1 MEILASAVIFKS
13 GPAEQQ
19 LITGRVEAR
28 RSSFVQNEGTDER
41 GTQARGTGG
50 KTGVAQQ
57 QQGKEAQMC
66 LFSGN
71 NKKGRPGASVTQ
83 AAIVRKLGIMFR
95 TRRSSGFAPRALALH
110 PLSPTRTHNPL
121 PAQPLPI
128 SSSLPLYACPPQ
140 IQTPN

>member
-1 MEILASAVIFKS
+1 MEN
-13 GPAEQQ
+13 
-19 LITGRVEAR
+19 R
-28 RSSFVQNEGTDER
+28 
-41 GTQARGTGG
+41 
-50 KTGVAQQ
+50 Q

-71 NKKGRPGASVTQ
+71 NKKG
-83 AAIVRKLGIMFR
+83 
-95 TRRSSGFAPRALALH
+95 SSGCVRDASGDRTKVGNNVSDTTFVWLCPESSALH